1 LAQALFKLKSVEEE
15 DERPRFVVGQCM
27 EYVDFSAFRTVLEYS
42 MLKASI
48 DYSNVPLQI
57 MMLESNHFK
66 NEIKKLNNQRNK

>member
-1 LAQALFKLKSVEEE
+1 
-15 DERPRFVVGQCM
+15 M

-42 MLKASI
+42 LLKARI

-66 NEIKKLNNQRNK
+66 NEIAKLNSQSDK